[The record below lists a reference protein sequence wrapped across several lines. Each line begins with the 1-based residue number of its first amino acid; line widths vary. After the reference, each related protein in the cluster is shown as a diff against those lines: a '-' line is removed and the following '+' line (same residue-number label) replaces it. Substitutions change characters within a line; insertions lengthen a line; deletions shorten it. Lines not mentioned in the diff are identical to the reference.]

1 MKLTGLLVPI
11 VTPFTS
17 NDTIDFDALKT
28 LINTL
33 IDAGVRGIIACGTT
47 GEYYALTAEE
57 RHALMAF
64 IADTVGERALLIAGV
79 NDTYTKGSIEKA
91 EAAKAL
97 GYKAL
102 MLAPSIYCLPQEEEI
117 ILHYRSVA
125 DATDMPIIMYNYPA
139 RSGVEISIDA
149 VKALSQHPNIVGLK
163 ESSGDFTRALTLLN
177 AGLENFDIICGSDDQ
192 AADYFFWG
200 AKSWISGTTNYLP
213 KQQVQ
218 MLDAALNE
226 DFVSARQIMARMMP
240 VIQNMESA
248 DYNQK
253 AKLGCAH
260 VGTPVGEIRAP
271 LLPISN
277 EDKAV
282 FIDALDYCLK

>member
-57 RHALMAF
+57 RHVLMAF

-177 AGLENFDIICGSDDQ
+177 ASLENFDLSQVSLPSSQRPIIKYWGLWFPIVCCNTISILQ
-192 AADYFFWG
+192 AL
-200 AKSWISGTTNYLP
+200 IHR
-213 KQQVQ
+213 
-218 MLDAALNE
+218 
-226 DFVSARQIMARMMP
+226 SAHRSVL
-240 VIQNMESA
+240 VI
-248 DYNQK
+248 Y
-253 AKLGCAH
+253 
-260 VGTPVGEIRAP
+260 
-271 LLPISN
+271 
-277 EDKAV
+277 
-282 FIDALDYCLK
+282 